1 MEIDS
6 HKLSQTDQ
14 HLHLQST
21 AIDSDNDD
29 DCAQSRLVLDNT
41 QARDSDH
48 NLIGCA
54 LAQLAKFD
62 SRQMTFHSAPKLH
75 QQQST
80 RIIWPARNLQQP
92 DQARE
97 ASQIGR
103 KNMVTRASSKKP
115 LKQMR
120 LQFKDA
126 KLGMPSNSVTGS
138 LSDCG
143 RDQLQ
148 TVANKGDWSI
158 KGHGL
163 NARCQGG
170 PDICSPIKTMP
181 RNTDLWKDAS
191 LPGRQNGRP
200 RQDTPAKHAI
210 CIASKLSHPGGR
222 PGPPSLYM
230 APFYSFIPSYCL
242 YPAIHLKLAVRQ

>member
-6 HKLSQTDQ
+6 HRLSQIDQ
-14 HLHLQST
+14 HLHLQSI

-29 DCAQSRLVLDNT
+29 DCAESRLVLENT
-41 QARDSDH
+41 QARGSDH
-48 NLIGCA
+48 NISCA
-54 LAQLAKFD
+54 LPQSAKSDF
-62 SRQMTFHSAPKLH
+62 RQMKFPSVPKVH

-80 RIIWPARNLQQP
+80 RIIWPARNPQQP
-92 DQARE
+92 DQARG

-103 KNMVTRASSKKP
+103 KNLVIRPSSKKP

-126 KLGMPSNSVTGS
+126 KLGMPSSSLTGC
-138 LSDCG
+138 LSECG
-143 RDQLQ
+143 RDQ
-148 TVANKGDWSI
+148 TAAVANKGVWSI

-163 NARCQGG
+163 NARCQGR
-170 PDICSPIKTMP
+170 PEIYSPIKTMP

-210 CIASKLSHPGGR
+210 CIVPKPSHPGGL
-222 PGPPSLYM
+222 PCLPPLCV
-230 APFYSFIPSYCL
+230 ALFDLLFYLTVYILNSIL
-242 YPAIHLKLAVRQ
+242 N